1 MADERSF
8 KLRVISPDRIF
19 YEGEAIMLELNTMDG
34 IVGIYKNH
42 MPMTYIIEPGVM
54 RITESEESVKE
65 AALHSGFIQIL
76 QEEITVLAEVVEW
89 PDEIDERSADSSRT
103 PTCRKGRGFEYDQS
117 RNGAAPCINTSGS
130 KAKSKIVQSPRI
142 CGGFSSLIY
151 CDY

>member
-1 MADERSF
+1 MAETNAF

-19 YEGEAIMLELNTMDG
+19 YEGEAIMLELNTVDG

-76 QEEITVLAEVVEW
+76 QEEITVLAEAVEW
-89 PDEIDERSADSSRT
+89 PDEIDENRAKEAQIRAERRLAAKEGNLNAARAELALRRSLTRQAVKQN
-103 PTCRKGRGFEYDQS
+103 RK
-117 RNGAAPCINTSGS
+117 
-130 KAKSKIVQSPRI
+130 
-142 CGGFSSLIY
+142 
-151 CDY
+151 

>member
-1 MADERSF
+1 MAETNAF

-19 YEGEAIMLELNTMDG
+19 YEGEAIMLELNTVDG

-76 QEEITVLAEVVEW
+76 QEEITVLAEAVEW
-89 PDEIDERSADSSRT
+89 PDEIDENR
-103 PTCRKGRGFEYDQS
+103 
-117 RNGAAPCINTSGS
+117 
-130 KAKSKIVQSPRI
+130 AKEAQIRAERRLAMKEANLNAQRAELALRRALTRQEVKQNKR
-142 CGGFSSLIY
+142 
-151 CDY
+151 